1 MSTLNP
7 VRMAELAQRTL
18 TKEGDEGFR
27 MEQAVLFAYCA
38 EGFRVLA
45 TAGDIYEGLAS
56 LPFHETLNAY
66 EEGIGIITTG
76 WASPIPPDCYE
87 GDAIAPSEHP
97 LRRRVRLSSCVTREG
112 KMGSAMA
119 FQADPDDLVT
129 DEGEATGSLAQALH
143 IALLSLIAKQN

>member
-45 TAGDIYEGLAS
+45 TAEDIYEGLAS
-56 LPFHETLNAY
+56 LPFSETLNAY

-76 WASPIPPDCYE
+76 WASPLNADGSAPDC
-87 GDAIAPSEHP
+87 APSQHHA
-97 LRRRVRLSSCVTREG
+97 RKRVRLSSCVTREG

-119 FQADPDDLVT
+119 FQHDPDDLVT
-129 DEGEATGSLAQALH
+129 DEGEATGSLAEALH
-143 IALLSLIAKQN
+143 ITLLRLIAKQN